1 MIFQTRI
8 KGLTVRDTFER
19 TSKGLAS
26 VRIKLNTEVI
36 IEKQDAKVLRMHT
49 YELTYIKNN
58 GKI

>member
-36 IEKQDAKVLRMHT
+36 IEKQDAKVLRM
-49 YELTYIKNN
+49 
-58 GKI
+58 G